1 MKKIISTNN
10 MNKPD
15 SNKAVKYLK
24 KYYLKDAQKL
34 GYTLQT
40 SLTQKQDERL

>member
-15 SNKAVKYLK
+15 SNKVIKYLK

-34 GYTLQT
+34 SYTL
-40 SLTQKQDERL
+40 